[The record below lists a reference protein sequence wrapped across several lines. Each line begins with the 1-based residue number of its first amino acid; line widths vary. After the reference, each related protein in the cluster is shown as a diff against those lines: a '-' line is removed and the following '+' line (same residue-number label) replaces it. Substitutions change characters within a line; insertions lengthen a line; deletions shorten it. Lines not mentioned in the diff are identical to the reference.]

1 MAGQATAQRGGGQ
14 TDRSAKSAKS
24 GRPGP
29 RPRSGRR
36 LRLPRGRGLI
46 VLGVAAALL
55 GAGVIWVLYGSTWL
69 RVEHV
74 KTTGTQVLTPGEVE
88 AAAAVPIG
96 SPLIS
101 VDTGGIEARLRQKL
115 PRIDSVEVVR
125 SWPHGIGLKVTER
138 KPALV
143 MKNGAKFDEVD
154 AKGVRFAT
162 IPQPLKDVPLLELVP
177 SQSPS
182 QRRFGTDRLV
192 LEAVRITGELPSGV
206 AKETRSVRI
215 SSYDS
220 VTLELAG
227 GRSVLWG
234 SDEDGELKGRT
245 LSALMKARPKSTRFD
260 VSAPTAPA
268 VSGS

>member
-1 MAGQATAQRGGGQ
+1 MAGQATAQRGGG
-14 TDRSAKSAKS
+14 RIKKSAKS
-24 GRPGP
+24 GRSGP
-29 RPRSGRR
+29 RPRRGGR
-36 LRLPRGRGLI
+36 LRLPRRRGLLL
-46 VLGVAAALL
+46 VLIGAVLL
-55 GAGVIWVLYGSTWL
+55 GAGAIWVLYGSSWL

-88 AAAAVPIG
+88 AVAAVPIG

-101 VDTGGIEARLRQKL
+101 VDTGAIEARLRQKL
-115 PRIDSVEVVR
+115 PRIDTVEVVR

-154 AKGVRFAT
+154 VKGVRFAT
-162 IPQPLKDVPLLELVP
+162 VQQPAKGTPLLELAV

-182 QRRFGTDRLV
+182 LRRFGTDRLV
-192 LEAVRITGELPSGV
+192 LEAVRVAGELPPAV
-206 AKETRSVRI
+206 AKETRSVKI

-220 VTLELAG
+220 VTLELND
-227 GRSVLWG
+227 GRSVVWG
-234 SDEDGELKGRT
+234 SDEEGGLKGRT

>member
-1 MAGQATAQRGGGQ
+1 MAGQATAQRGGGR
-14 TDRSAKSAKS
+14 TGKSAKS
-24 GRPGP
+24 GRSGP
-29 RPRSGRR
+29 PARRGGR
-36 LRLPRGRGLI
+36 LRLPRRRGPLLAL
-46 VLGVAAALL
+46 VGAVLL

-74 KTTGTQVLTPGEVE
+74 KTTGTRVLTPGEVE
-88 AAAAVPIG
+88 AVAAVPIG

-101 VDTGGIEARLRQKL
+101 VDTGAIEARLRQKL
-115 PRIDSVEVVR
+115 PRIDSVEVTR
-125 SWPHGIGLKVTER
+125 SWPHVIGLKVTER
-138 KPALV
+138 KPALL

-162 IPQPLKDVPLLELVP
+162 VQQPVQGVPLLELTV

-182 QRRFGTDRLV
+182 ARRFGTGRLV
-192 LEAVRITGELPSGV
+192 LEAVRVAAELPPAI
-206 AKETRSVRI
+206 AKETGSVRI

-220 VTLELAG
+220 VTLELTG

-234 SDEDGELKGRT
+234 SEEEGELKGRT
-245 LSALMKARPKSTRFD
+245 LSALMKARPKSVRFD

>member
-14 TDRSAKSAKS
+14 SVRAAKS
-24 GRPGP
+24 GRSGP
-29 RPRSGRR
+29 RPRRGGRF
-36 LRLPRGRGLI
+36 RLPRRRGLLLI
-46 VLGVAAALL
+46 AVAVVLS
-55 GAGVIWVLYGSTWL
+55 GAGLIWVLYGSTWL
-69 RVEHV
+69 RIEQV
-74 KTTGTQVLTPGEVE
+74 KTTGTRILTPDEVE
-88 AAAAVPIG
+88 TVAAVPIG

-101 VDTGGIEARLRQKL
+101 VDTGAIEARLRQKL

-125 SWPHGIGLKVTER
+125 SWPHGIDLKVVER
-138 KPALV
+138 RPVLV

-162 IPQPLKDVPLLELVP
+162 IAQPLKGVAQLELTA
-177 SQSPS
+177 SPS
-182 QRRFGTDRLV
+182 PSLRRFGTGRLV
-192 LEAVRITGELPSGV
+192 LEAVRVAGKLPPAV

-234 SDEDGELKGRT
+234 SDEEGELKGRT
-245 LSALMKARPKSTRFD
+245 LSALMKARPQGVHFD

>member
-14 TDRSAKSAKS
+14 TKKSAKS
-24 GRPGP
+24 GRSGP
-29 RPRSGRR
+29 RPRRSRR
-36 LRLPRGRGLI
+36 FRLPRPRARI
-46 VLGVAAALL
+46 VLAIAAVLL

-74 KTTGTQVLTPGEVE
+74 KTTGTEVLTPGEVE
-88 AAAAVPIG
+88 EAAAVPIG

-101 VDTGGIEARLRQKL
+101 VDTGAIEARLRQKL

-125 SWPHGIGLKVTER
+125 SWPHRIGLEVTER
-138 KPALV
+138 KPVLV

-162 IPQPLKDVPLLELVP
+162 IQQPLNGVPLLELTP
-177 SQSPS
+177 SRSPS

-192 LEAVRITGELPSGV
+192 LEAVHIMGELPPAV
-206 AKETRSVRI
+206 AKETRSVKI

-220 VTLELAG
+220 VTLELTGA
-227 GRSVLWG
+227 RSVLWG
-234 SDEDGELKGRT
+234 SDEEGELKGRT
-245 LSALMKARPKSTRFD
+245 LSALMKARPKSARFD

>member
-14 TDRSAKSAKS
+14 TKKSVKS
-24 GRPGP
+24 GRSGP
-29 RPRSGRR
+29 RPQRGRR
-36 LRLPRGRGLI
+36 FRLPRRRGLI
-46 VLGVAAALL
+46 VLGIAAALL
-55 GAGVIWVLYGSTWL
+55 GAGAIWVLYASTWL

-74 KTTGTQVLTPGEVE
+74 KTIGTQILTPDEVE
-88 AAAAVPIG
+88 AVAAVPIG

-101 VDTGGIEARLRQKL
+101 VDTGAIEARLRQKL
-115 PRIDSVEVVR
+115 RRIDSVEVVR

-162 IPQPLKDVPLLELVP
+162 IQQPLGGLPLLELTP
-177 SQSPS
+177 SKSPS

-192 LEAVRITGELPSGV
+192 LEAVRITGELPPAV
-206 AKETRSVRI
+206 AKETRSVKI
-215 SSYDS
+215 STYDS
-220 VTLELAG
+220 VTLELTG
-227 GRSVLWG
+227 GRTVLWG
-234 SDEDGELKGRT
+234 SDEEGELKGRT
-245 LSALMKARPKSTRFD
+245 LSALMKARPKSARFD

>member
-1 MAGQATAQRGGGQ
+1 MAGQATAQRGGKG
-14 TDRSAKSAKS
+14 TDKSAKS

-29 RPRSGRR
+29 RPARGRR
-36 LRLPRGRGLI
+36 FRLPRRRGLL
-46 VLGVAAALL
+46 VLAVAAVLL
-55 GAGVIWVLYGSTWL
+55 GSGVIWLLYGSTWL

-74 KTTGTQVLTPGEVE
+74 KTTGTRVLTTGEVE
-88 AAAAVPIG
+88 AVAAVPIG

-101 VDTGGIEARLRQKL
+101 VDTDAIGERLRQKL

-138 KPALV
+138 KPVLV

-162 IPQPLKDVPLLELVP
+162 VAQPQKGIPQLELTV

-182 QRRFGTDRLV
+182 LRRFGADRLV
-192 LEAVRITGELPSGV
+192 LEAVRITGELPSAV
-206 AKETRSVRI
+206 AKETRSVKI

-220 VTLELAG
+220 VTLELTG
-227 GRSVLWG
+227 GRSVRWG
-234 SDEDGELKGRT
+234 SDEEGELKGRT
-245 LSALMKARPKSTRFD
+245 LGALMKARPKAVRFD

>member
-14 TDRSAKSAKS
+14 SVQAKSAKS

-29 RPRSGRR
+29 RPGRGGR
-36 LRLPRGRGLI
+36 LRLPRRRSLI
-46 VLGVAAALL
+46 LLAAAAALI
-55 GAGVIWVLYGSTWL
+55 GAGVIWILYGSSWL

-74 KTTGTQVLTPGEVE
+74 KTTGTRVLTTAEVE
-88 AAAAVPIG
+88 SAAAVPIG

-101 VDTGGIEARLRQKL
+101 VDTGAIEARLRQKL

-138 KPALV
+138 RPVLV
-143 MKNGAKFDEVD
+143 VKNGAKFDEVD

-162 IPQPLKDVPLLELVP
+162 DAQPLKGAPQLELTV

-182 QRRFGTDRLV
+182 VRRFGADRLV
-192 LEAVRITGELPSGV
+192 LEAVRVAGELPAAV
-206 AKETRSVRI
+206 AKETRSVKI

-220 VTLELAG
+220 VTLELTG
-227 GRSVLWG
+227 GRSVRWG
-234 SDEDGELKGRT
+234 SEEEGELKGRT
-245 LSALMKARPKSTRFD
+245 LSALMKARPKSVHFD

>member
-14 TDRSAKSAKS
+14 TKKSVKS
-24 GRPGP
+24 GRSGP
-29 RPRSGRR
+29 RPQRSRR
-36 LRLPRGRGLI
+36 FRLPRRRAPI
-46 VLGVAAALL
+46 VLAVAVVLL
-55 GAGVIWVLYGSTWL
+55 GAGLVWVLYGSTWL

-74 KTTGTQVLTPGEVE
+74 KATGTEVLTPREVE
-88 AAAAVPIG
+88 AVAAVPIG

-101 VDTGGIEARLRQKL
+101 VDTGAIGARLRQKL

-138 KPALV
+138 KPVLV

-162 IPQPLKDVPLLELVP
+162 IQQPLNGVPLLELTP
-177 SQSPS
+177 SHSPS

-192 LEAVRITGELPSGV
+192 LEAVGIAGELPPAV
-206 AKETRSVRI
+206 AKETRSVKI
-215 SSYDS
+215 STYDS
-220 VTLELAG
+220 VTLELTG

-234 SDEDGELKGRT
+234 SSEEGELKGRT
-245 LSALMKARPKSTRFD
+245 LSALMKARPKSARFD

>member
-1 MAGQATAQRGGGQ
+1 MAGQATAQRGGGR
-14 TDRSAKSAKS
+14 TGKSANSAKS
-24 GRPGP
+24 GRSGP
-29 RPRSGRR
+29 RPRPSRR
-36 LRLPRGRGLI
+36 FRLPRGRGLI
-46 VLGVAAALL
+46 VLSVSLVLL
-55 GAGVIWVLYGSTWL
+55 GAGIGWVLYGSTWL

-74 KTTGTQVLTPGEVE
+74 KATGTEVLTPGEVE
-88 AAAAVPIG
+88 AVAAVPIG

-101 VDTGGIEARLRQKL
+101 VDTGAIGSRLRQKL

-162 IPQPLKDVPLLELVP
+162 IQQPLNGVPLLELTP
-177 SQSPS
+177 SHSPS

-192 LEAVRITGELPSGV
+192 LEAVRITGELPPAV
-206 AKETRSVRI
+206 AKEMRSVKI

-220 VTLELAG
+220 VTLELTG

-234 SDEDGELKGRT
+234 SDEEGELKGRT
-245 LSALMKARPKSTRFD
+245 LSALMKARPKSARFD